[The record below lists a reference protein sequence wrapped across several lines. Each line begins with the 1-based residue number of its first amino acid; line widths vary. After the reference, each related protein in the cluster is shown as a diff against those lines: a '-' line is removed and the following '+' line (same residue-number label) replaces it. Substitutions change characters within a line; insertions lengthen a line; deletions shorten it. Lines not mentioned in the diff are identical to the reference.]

1 MTNAMTKQKNAFKA
15 GLFIIISIILIVAI
29 LIAIKGFGS
38 LFEPMASRQASFT
51 LEDNIGGL
59 RVGDDVRVGGFR
71 VGTVRSINVADA
83 GASADHQPH
92 IVIHYSIPKKFIIHD
107 DAKLVVETTV
117 TGTSVLNFVSLGKG
131 AELKPD
137 QTLAGQPGTLQTI
150 LGSLSSAAPQVD
162 GLLKDVRST
171 IVPHIDQT
179 VTKFGAA
186 ADSFHKTGQDT
197 SKLIADLRQQID
209 PTVKRYDRVADSA
222 TRMFDNAGDLFG
234 DIKTDFRSTVAH
246 LNEVSGDMAKRLP
259 GLLDQ
264 VDHLVD
270 HLNHTVDG
278 INTSLSDIQAVFT
291 NAREFT
297 GSARDLLMLNRTR
310 ISGMIDSLKKTSDNL
325 KFASEEIR
333 RSPWRLLYKPKEN
346 EMANMN
352 VFDSARQFAQ
362 GANSLADTAGALR
375 DAMSLPH
382 PDQKQ
387 IQKLMQQLD
396 LSFSHFQSVEKK
408 LWQSV
413 KE

>member
-1 MTNAMTKQKNAFKA
+1 MQKQRNALKA
-15 GLFIIISIILIVAI
+15 GLFIIISIVLIVA
-29 LIAIKGFGS
+29 LLVAIKGVGT
-38 LFEPMASRQASFT
+38 LFEPMQSRQASFT

-59 RVGDDVRVGGFR
+59 RIGDDVRIGGFR
-71 VGTVRSINVADA
+71 VGTVRSISVADA
-83 GASADHQPH
+83 GASADHQPR
-92 IVIHYSIPKKFIIHD
+92 IVIHYSIPKKFVVHD

-131 AELKPD
+131 GELKPD
-137 QTLAGQPGTLQTI
+137 QMLAGQPGTLQTI
-150 LGSLSSAAPQVD
+150 LNSLSSAAPEVD
-162 GLLKDVRST
+162 GLLKDVRGKVIPHVNST
-171 IVPHIDQT
+171 ID
-179 VTKFGAA
+179 KFAAA
-186 ADSFHKTGQDT
+186 ADSFHKTGEET
-197 SKLIADLRQQID
+197 SELIAHLRGQID
-209 PTVKRYDRVADSA
+209 PVVQHYHQVATSA
-222 TRMFDNAGDLFG
+222 TKMLDNAGDIFG
-234 DIKTDFRSTVAH
+234 DIRGDFRSTVAH
-246 LNEVSGDMAKRLP
+246 LNQVTGDMQKRLP

-264 VDHLVD
+264 TDQLVD
-270 HLNHTVDG
+270 HLNTTVDG
-278 INTSLSDIQAVFT
+278 INGSLSDIKAVFT

-297 GSARDLLMLNRTR
+297 GSARDLLVSNRTR

-362 GANSLADTAGALR
+362 GANALADTAGALR
-375 DAMSLPH
+375 DALSLPH

-387 IQKLMQQLD
+387 IQKLMEQLD